1 MIQKTASKRSSNR
14 RFLYGPVPSRRLG
27 YSLGIDLIPLKTC
40 TYNCVYCQLGKT
52 TNQTVKQKRYVQPDK
67 VLKELSHFLNLK
79 TRIDY
84 ITLSGSGEPTL
95 NSGIGML
102 IRKIKRITKI
112 PVAVVTNSS
121 IIYKNNVQ
129 KNLLNADVI
138 MPTLTSV
145 QERTFKRIHRPAPGI
160 TAKLIIDG
168 LTKFRKKYKGKIW
181 LEIMIIKGIND
192 SKKEIVALKKVIHKI
207 QPDKIQLNTVVR
219 PPTEEFASPISRVR
233 LNQIKKVLG
242 RKCEVI
248 AEFKESENFLRANN
262 KKTIVLQYLQR
273 RPGTLI
279 DLNSSLGIN
288 QNELIKYLNDLMR
301 TKKVIKRRYRGKI
314 FYEAIKNN

>member
-1 MIQKTASKRSSNR
+1 LIQKTASKRSSNR

-27 YSLGIDLIPLKTC
+27 YSLGIDLIPFKTC

-52 TNQTVKQKRYVQPDK
+52 TNQAVKQKRYVQPDK
-67 VLKELSHFLNLK
+67 ILRELRRFLNLK

-95 NSGIGML
+95 NSGIGTL

-145 QERTFKRIHRPAPGI
+145 QERTFKRIHRTAPGI
-160 TAKLIIDG
+160 TEKLIIHG
-168 LTKFRKKYKGKIW
+168 
-181 LEIMIIKGIND
+181 
-192 SKKEIVALKKVIHKI
+192 
-207 QPDKIQLNTVVR
+207 
-219 PPTEEFASPISRVR
+219 
-233 LNQIKKVLG
+233 
-242 RKCEVI
+242 
-248 AEFKESENFLRANN
+248 
-262 KKTIVLQYLQR
+262 
-273 RPGTLI
+273 
-279 DLNSSLGIN
+279 
-288 QNELIKYLNDLMR
+288 
-301 TKKVIKRRYRGKI
+301 
-314 FYEAIKNN
+314 